1 VLCLGWLNSRRL
13 ERLDDEAERP
23 QPDIPT
29 LPVHEKRKLA
39 YTNALTRVVA
49 DHKGDIARFDDVSPA
64 ERCVLEN
71 ADVQIMC
78 PDPLVPHV
86 LIEPMVMPPLQP
98 LRTNFRPV
106 QTIGALG
113 PMLPGELRS
122 SGITKI
128 EPILEDEEQ
137 QPPETAA
144 IETTQSVRE
153 VPPTPS
159 RLPLSAPQ

>member
-1 VLCLGWLNSRRL
+1 
-13 ERLDDEAERP
+13 
-23 QPDIPT
+23 
-29 LPVHEKRKLA
+29 
-39 YTNALTRVVA
+39 
-49 DHKGDIARFDDVSPA
+49 
-64 ERCVLEN
+64 
-71 ADVQIMC
+71 
-78 PDPLVPHV
+78 
-86 LIEPMVMPPLQP
+86 
-98 LRTNFRPV
+98 V